1 MQFISDE
8 EGSQTSEIGSVW
20 MQSEMLESQEFDFT
34 EKNELINEYKV
45 DRLSTIQNEVAAAI
59 RFENLDQLRDL
70 DAND

>member
-1 MQFISDE
+1 MQFLSDE
-8 EGSQTSEIGSVW
+8 EGSQTSEKGSVW

-34 EKNELINEYKV
+34 EKNELTNDYKF
-45 DRLSTIQNEVAAAI
+45 DRLTKIQNEVAAAI